1 MALRS
6 RVSLCPLRGPD
17 AAFPTPLGGVCA
29 SALPPGQP
37 GDGAQA
43 HGSAG
48 WDSCLRGAPLSLR
61 CVFYLCSSE
70 HVT

>member
-6 RVSLCPLRGPD
+6 RVLLCPLWGPD
-17 AAFPTPLGGVCA
+17 AALPTPLGGVCA

-48 WDSCLRGAPLSLR
+48 WEQLSAGS
-61 CVFYLCSSE
+61 SSE
-70 HVT
+70 SSLCVLFM